1 MRVERGE
8 LVWGGE
14 WPKRQTWAASFF
26 TNSETPP
33 IELLP
38 RTNLYEPQRELYPLS
53 LTHMIWY
60 LGEVGPNF
68 LDPKSSV
75 RYNTLSVSRHQR
87 FVCWQH
93 WTMSRLW
100 NVKFHSSFFSHVSPM
115 SGWQWL
121 AQTIDRDNLKG
132 CSHPMYAGSTFG
144 QYWIH
149 IRQCNVTSSAHP
161 AVTLSMFYVA
171 LSQVSAASSTDKKR
185 GKSATKNLSLML
197 HLWS

>member
-1 MRVERGE
+1 MCIFIIRIAVPPLCSRLVHLPVRGGRGE

-14 WPKRQTWAASFF
+14 WPKRRTWAASFF

-38 RTNLYEPQRELYPLS
+38 RTNFYEPQRELKPPS

-60 LGEVGPNF
+60 L
-68 LDPKSSV
+68 DPKSNG
-75 RYNTLSVSRHQR
+75 RYNTLSVSRHLVDQR

-93 WTMSRLW
+93 WMSRLW
-100 NVKFHSSFFSHVSPM
+100 IVKFHSSFFSHVSPL

-132 CSHPMYAGSTFG
+132 CSHPMYAGS
-144 QYWIH
+144 H
-149 IRQCNVTSSAHP
+149 HP

-185 GKSATKNLSLML
+185 GKSATKI
-197 HLWS
+197 